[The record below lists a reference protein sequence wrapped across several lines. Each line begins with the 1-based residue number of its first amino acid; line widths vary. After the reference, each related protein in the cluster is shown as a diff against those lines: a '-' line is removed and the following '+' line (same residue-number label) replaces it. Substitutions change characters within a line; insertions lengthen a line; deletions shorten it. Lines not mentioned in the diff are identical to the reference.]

1 MSRCEIDIQNEI
13 RENYYLYRKSPEESF
28 VDEEITEI
36 NLSSGH
42 SKSPDEIF
50 NQLDKTLAPMLI
62 KYLGKKE

>member
-28 VDEEITEI
+28 DDEEIAEI

-42 SKSPDEIF
+42 SKSSDEIF
-50 NQLDKTLAPMLI
+50 NQLDKTLVPLLS
-62 KYLGKKE
+62 KYVGQKE